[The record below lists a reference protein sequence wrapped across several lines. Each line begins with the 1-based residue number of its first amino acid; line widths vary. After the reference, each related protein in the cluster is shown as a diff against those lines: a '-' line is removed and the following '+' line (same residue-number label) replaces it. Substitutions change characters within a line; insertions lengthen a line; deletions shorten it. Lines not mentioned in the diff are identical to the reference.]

1 MEDKIYQ
8 VLRKHRLP
16 LKKREELMPDLL
28 ALFSVSVSTFPTE
41 DEIIETILGCVEIR
55 GVELEHHKREFTD
68 DRSGLI
74 TALNKLYSR

>member
-28 ALFSVSVSTFPTE
+28 ALFSVVVPKGTLTMCHARTGKECIKPTSCQAF
-41 DEIIETILGCVEIR
+41 GC
-55 GVELEHHKREFTD
+55 
-68 DRSGLI
+68 
-74 TALNKLYSR
+74 NKQM

>member
-28 ALFSVSVSTFPTE
+28 ALFNVSQQRELLIAFLEMNNWLSLE
-41 DEIIETILGCVEIR
+41 GEENAK
-55 GVELEHHKREFTD
+55 GVVNSYLKA
-68 DRSGLI
+68 I
-74 TALNKLYSR
+74 NCA